1 MTDRVIGRYE
11 LREKLSSSATATVWR
26 ARDRRRRRD
35 VALKVAATDSPEASR
50 QLAAEAEA
58 LGRLKHPNIVPVL
71 DSHFAG
77 TDAALAFPLLDGE
90 TLARRLAHDGR
101 LPPADAAQIA
111 EKIATALAHAHGR
124 GVVHRDVKPAN
135 VMLGR
140 DGQVWLFDFGI
151 SATPERVGGGLLE
164 PGMTTGTLPYMAPEQ
179 LAGQSPDP
187 ATDVYALGAVLY
199 EMLSGRRPYQAAT
212 IEALAAEQQQPPT
225 AIEDAPPK
233 LAALAM
239 EALDPDSLARP
250 RASVLAARL
259 RGWLAGSAEEET
271 VVVPIAPP
279 TAVVRASSVPA
290 PGARRSLGLPRQSA
304 IAVLAVTLLLVG
316 GVAGAIALSVA
327 NSQPAAINSPAITL
341 NPGLGGSLLP
351 TLPASPTPAQ
361 VGGGSGGGGGSHG
374 GNGKGDKGGNGK
386 GKGH

>member
-1 MTDRVIGRYE
+1 MPDRVMGRYE
-11 LREKLSSSATATVWR
+11 LREKLASSATATVWR

-35 VALKVAATDSPEASR
+35 VALKVAAPDSADASR

-58 LGRLKHPNIVPVL
+58 VGRLKHPNIVPIL
-71 DSHFAG
+71 DKHFAG
-77 TDAALAFPLLDGE
+77 TGAALAFPLLDGE
-90 TLARRLAHDGR
+90 TLARRLARDGR

-111 EKIATALAHAHGR
+111 EKVAMALAHAHGR

-140 DGQVWLFDFGI
+140 DGQVRLFDFGI
-151 SATPERVGGGLLE
+151 SATPERVGGGLVE

-199 EMLSGRRPYQAAT
+199 EMLSGRRPYAAAT
-212 IEALAAEQQQPPT
+212 TEALAAEQQQPPPP
-225 AIEDAPPK
+225 IEDAPPK
-233 LAALAM
+233 LATLAM
-239 EALDPDSLARP
+239 EALDPDPLARP

-259 RGWLAGSAEEET
+259 HGWLAGSAEDET

-279 TAVVRASSVPA
+279 TSVVRAFGMPA
-290 PGARRSLGLPRQSA
+290 PRASRSLAVPRPSGLA
-304 IAVLAVTLLLVG
+304 ALAVTLLLVG
-316 GVAGAIALSVA
+316 GIAGTVALSVL
-327 NSQPAAINSPAITL
+327 NSQPAATLAPAITDYS
-341 NPGLGGSLLP
+341 GLGGSLWP
-351 TLPASPTPAQ
+351 TFPASPTPAPAQ
-361 VGGGSGGGGGSHG
+361 VGGGGSAGG
-374 GNGKGDKGGNGK
+374 GNGKGDHGGGNGK